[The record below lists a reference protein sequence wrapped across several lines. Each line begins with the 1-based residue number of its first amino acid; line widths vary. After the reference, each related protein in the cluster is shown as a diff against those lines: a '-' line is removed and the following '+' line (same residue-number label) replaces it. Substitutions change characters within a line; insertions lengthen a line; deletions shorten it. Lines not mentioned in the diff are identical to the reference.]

1 MMQIHFYDQWDK
13 QSNGMVKKNENS
25 PTGFDR
31 VSSFI
36 SRWGNHLLI
45 LFSLMGTLFFSYLIF
60 SNPNG
65 QAVGIS
71 ESPAYAKPEEI
82 LYTVRHGDTLWS
94 IADLHYPEKATE
106 EAIQLIQEKNGLQGS
121 VIHAGQTILL
131 P

>member
-1 MMQIHFYDQWDK
+1 MQIHFYDQWDK
-13 QSNGMVKKNENS
+13 QSHGMVKKSENY

-31 VSSFI
+31 VSSFFR
-36 SRWGNHLLI
+36 RWGNHLLI

-60 SNPNG
+60 GNPNG

-71 ESPAYAKPEEI
+71 EPPIYVKPEEI

-94 IADLHYPEKATE
+94 IAALHYPEKSAE
-106 EAIQLIQEKNGLQGS
+106 EAIQLIQEKNGFKGS
-121 VIHAGQTILL
+121 MIHAGQTILL